1 MRLTQLQIQTIIQV
15 VSRIVGMTASSY
27 FFGSQLNDKAKG
39 GDVDI
44 LIETEQKL
52 SRIDRG
58 KIKMELEQALGLPVD
73 ILVRVK
79 TTEPTPFQVIVK
91 AHAAR
96 IETNS

>member
-1 MRLTQLQIQTIIQV
+1 MRLTQLQIQTFIPV
-15 VSRIVGMTASSY
+15 VSRSAGMVVSIY
-27 FFGSQLNDKAKG
+27 LFGSRLNDKTKG

-52 SRIDRG
+52 SRIDQG
-58 KIKMELEQALGLPVD
+58 KIKMELEQAMGLPVD

-79 TTEPTPFQVIVK
+79 NTEPTPFQAIAK

-96 IETNS
+96 IETN

>member
-15 VSRIVGMTASSY
+15 VSHIAGMAASIY
-27 FFGSQLNDKAKG
+27 LFGSRLNDKAKG

-52 SRIDRG
+52 SRIDQG
-58 KIKMELEQALGLPVD
+58 EIKMELEQALGLPVD

-79 TTEPTPFQVIVK
+79 NTEPTPFQAIVQ

-96 IETNS
+96 IETNP